1 MELTGRI
8 KIASKSQ
15 ETAGLIIEQIADCGI
30 MFSLK
35 YITPLVFSGAFF
47 ATMIVGHSAT
57 AKAEC
62 LLPTGCDDQPI
73 AAPKT
78 TPTGTT
84 AFARAVTALEDGY
97 YEEAVDALLVIVE
110 EDPENADIFNQLGYA
125 NSQLQ
130 NYDQAL
136 TFYHRALDIDPEH
149 AGAHSYIGKVY
160 LEIGDLT
167 MAEHHLGQ
175 LDLICLYGC
184 EPFDSLKEAISLY
197 RANQNG

>member
-1 MELTGRI
+1 
-8 KIASKSQ
+8 
-15 ETAGLIIEQIADCGI
+15 

-35 YITPLVFSGAFF
+35 YITRLVCSGAFC
-47 ATMIVGHSAT
+47 ATVMVEHST
-57 AKAEC
+57 PAKADC
-62 LLPTGCDDQPI
+62 LLPTGCDDQPV

-78 TPTGTT
+78 TPAGTT
-84 AFARAVTALEDGY
+84 AFARAVASLEEGH
-97 YEEAVDALLVIVE
+97 YEEAIDALFVFVG

-136 TFYHRALDIDPEH
+136 TFYHRALNIDPEH
-149 AGAHSYIGKVY
+149 AGAHAYIGKVY

-167 MAEHHLGQ
+167 MARHHLGQ

-184 EPFDSLKEAISLY
+184 EPFYSLKEAISLY
-197 RANQNG
+197 RANQSG